1 MAMAMSVFL
10 AGLQMRGIRG
20 SLLANKDTHRPLRC
34 SSSGGD
40 QDTAS
45 SSSYASFDWDSEA
58 PSAKEQRRLIR
69 KELARKVMTE
79 VVKNMEEV
87 DYPLWMDD
95 EGDPEW
101 NDDEPDDGWGF
112 DVSKFFEKP
121 AAKNST
127 KNKQDRRNS
136 STSSAAA
143 TLESDG
149 SDSEA
154 DYDAWDLED
163 KFQWM
168 VWEISQSE
176 WHDVVF
182 EDKRPLLVLVYE
194 RYGPRSNACFQTLK
208 ELEKAVKTFYDK
220 KKIALRAARI
230 DAQRDRD
237 MVAALKLDSFPALLV
252 IRESKLLHRIYG
264 SRTEDEILQATAHFF
279 HGARRPAFLGT
290 GLTTVEAVPECKP
303 SKKKESKV
311 NKALE

>member
-69 KELARKVMTE
+69 KELARKAMTE

-127 KNKQDRRNS
+127 KNKQDKRNS
-136 STSSAAA
+136 STSSVAA

-176 WHDVVF
+176 WHDAVF
-182 EDKRPLLVLVYE
+182 EDKRPLLVFVYE

-208 ELEKAVKTFYDK
+208 ELEKASFICLIYKQ
-220 KKIALRAARI
+220 AARI

-264 SRTEDEILQATAHFF
+264 QRMKSSKPQHTFSTELE
-279 HGARRPAFLGT
+279 
-290 GLTTVEAVPECKP
+290 GLRFWEPV
-303 SKKKESKV
+303 
-311 NKALE
+311 